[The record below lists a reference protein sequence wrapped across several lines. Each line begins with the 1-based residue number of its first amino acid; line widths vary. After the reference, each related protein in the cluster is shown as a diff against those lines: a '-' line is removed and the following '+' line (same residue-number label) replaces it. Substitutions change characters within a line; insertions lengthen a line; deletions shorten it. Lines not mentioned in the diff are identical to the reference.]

1 MWVWFAAAQA
11 EPIGHWHPDDL
22 APRSTV
28 FRSSSEKLQEPFG
41 ARSSTLEQLATALR
55 EYREGLDLL
64 GASASAAE
72 RERLDQLEKAFERQ
86 RVTLQTF
93 ADELVA
99 DYDEAFMAA
108 VKRALA
114 THGGEIE
121 ECPDQVADGPSIP
134 GLPSRARKN
143 PDCHGPDLNVSLAT
157 TVDSDS
163 ELTASLSE
171 ILSRPWPAVALERA
185 PQATVGGTDRWM
197 LVRDLFVAGAR
208 EELKAIDQEDDQAR
222 MRIEAAIEGGAS
234 TEELKKLEPEVQ
246 RIEAETAARRAALAG
261 PVLAVVDTRI
271 AKKWAGEASTG
282 WCAQP
287 VLLGG
292 CAGKDAT
299 KELVSRLLDDPKV
312 DKALDKASF

>member
-1 MWVWFAAAQA
+1 MWVWFAAALA

-41 ARSSTLEQLATALR
+41 ARSTSLEQLALALR

-72 RERLDQLEKAFERQ
+72 RDRLDQLEKDFERQ
-86 RVTLQTF
+86 RVVLQTF

-108 VKRALA
+108 VQRALT

-121 ECPDQVADGPSIP
+121 ECLDKIADGPAIP
-134 GLPSRARKN
+134 GMTAREKKN
-143 PDCHGPDLNVSLAT
+143 PDCHGPDLNSSLAT
-157 TVDSDS
+157 TVDSDP
-163 ELTASLSE
+163 ELTASLTE
-171 ILSRPWPAVALERA
+171 ILARPWPAVALEHA
-185 PQATVGGTDRWM
+185 PQAPVGGTERWL
-197 LVRDLFVAGAR
+197 LVRELFVAGTR

-222 MRIEAAIEGGAS
+222 MRIEAAIEQGAS
-234 TEELKKLEPEVQ
+234 VEALKKLEPEVQ

-261 PVLAVVDTRI
+261 PVLTVANQRM
-271 AKKWAGEASTG
+271 AKKWVGEASTG

-292 CAGKDAT
+292 CTGKDSS
-299 KELVSRLLDDPKV
+299 KELVSRLIDDPKV
-312 DKALDKASF
+312 AKALAKAN